1 MKCFYALLIVSV
13 SLFFILAPAC
23 QSMDMASCHCFRD
36 RSYDPADRFAAD
48 DYLLATSFNAL
59 IARVFGISKGEIIMK
74 KMRGGVNGN
83 DLLIA
88 LFLSTTCGRPYPLLL
103 SIKADGGSWQQIAA
117 SACGESKDRN
127 PVLAALAKGED
138 SDTIARLIT
147 SYMLKK
153 RYPDADKAIEALQHQ
168 LTDPHKIALILA
180 LARQTSTPP
189 EKILRLYR
197 DEKKS
202 FSQIA
207 HEHGLT
213 PDEVGKAVLN
223 GP

>member
-1 MKCFYALLIVSV
+1 MKLSVIILSICCSLLLV
-13 SLFFILAPAC
+13 SLRPCQAMDLAA
-23 QSMDMASCHCFRD
+23 CHCFRD

-103 SIKADGGSWQQIAA
+103 SIRGDGGTWQQIAA

-138 SDTIARLIT
+138 ADTIARLIT

-153 RYPDADKAIEALQHQ
+153 RYPDADKAIAALQHQ